1 MDKTIVY
8 YTSNGDYPSLENA
21 VRNTIREH
29 SQGLPIVSVSQQ
41 PIDFGENICV
51 GDIGRSRHNI
61 YKQLRIGAENAKTR
75 FLVVCEA
82 DFLYPPQWF
91 QFDPPRDDTYYYPE
105 ECWIIWKKKAAFFRK
120 KMHQLTGIVGREHLL
135 GMLDQLQSC
144 DPEGG
149 NEPDPFMNGRIYK
162 FTAHAEFDAGPVV
175 TLKTDRQM
183 HQKSPHSNQN
193 RAEVLPIWGTPEDIW
208 KRFRCGE

>member
-8 YTSNGDYPSLENA
+8 YTSNGDYPALEEA
-21 VRNTIREH
+21 VRTIIREH

-41 PIDFGENICV
+41 PIEFGTNLCV

-61 YKQLRIGAENAKTR
+61 YRQLRIGAENASTR

-91 QFDPPRDDTYYYPE
+91 QFTPPRDDTYYYPQ
-105 ECWIIWKKKAAFFRK
+105 ECYILWKKRSSFFRK
-120 KMHQLTGIVGREHLL
+120 KMHQLTGIVSRNHLL
-135 GMLDQLQSC
+135 RLLDQLQAFDSA
-144 DPEGG
+144 G
-149 NEPDPFMNGRIYK
+149 EPIDPFMNGRFYK
-162 FTAHAEFDAGPVV
+162 FTETAEFDAGPVV

-183 HQKSPHSNQN
+183 HVKSPHSKENQ
-193 RAEVLPIWGTPEDIW
+193 ADSLPLWGTAKDVW
-208 KRFRCGE
+208 KRVGL